1 MPTEVARSPT
11 PSVERAETPG
21 MNSRDRAPLSIAA
34 LAIIAA
40 LVVILHIAGADLIYQ
55 SRAHASAFGP
65 DAEAKCPPDTMPATP
80 SLPFD

>member
-1 MPTEVARSPT
+1 MPTKIARSPA

-21 MNSRDRAPLSIAA
+21 TNSRDVAPLSMAA

-40 LVVILHIAGADLIYQ
+40 LMVILHVAGADLIYQ
-55 SRAHASAFGP
+55 SRAHASP
-65 DAEAKCPPDTMPATP
+65 IVLDEETKCPPDAMPAPP